1 MSFPRTKLRQWLS
14 PLVYLSSNWL
24 SRAGVVLVTMAAV
37 FWIYLLPAIVR
48 GKIEHPYL
56 GILTFL
62 VLPMAFFAGL
72 ALIPVGILLRRR
84 REHRKGTFPSSFP
97 VLDLQNVELLRLLT
111 FVGVTTLA
119 NVMIGGQLMYSGVNY
134 MDSASFCGLTCHTV
148 MAPEYGAYENSPHAR
163 VECVKCHIG
172 PGASWFVRSKL
183 SGVGQV
189 FAVTLSTY
197 PRPIPTPVHN
207 LRPARE
213 TCEACHW
220 PQKFEGDRL
229 RVIPKYAEDETNS
242 LTKTVLL
249 MHIGG
254 GNAGPGIHGAHL
266 GPGVAIR
273 YGADESRQNISW
285 VESNNTVTHRTT
297 FYVAAETKSEAVNR
311 SAGRVMDCVDCHNR
325 PTHAFEVP
333 ERAVDHSLASG
344 ELSTSLPFIKKKA
357 VELLKQNYASQED
370 AAARIPA
377 SLAQFYQ
384 QTFPALFGEHQ
395 AEISRAAQGLI
406 AIYQR
411 NVFPQMKVSWG
422 TYPNNIGHTDFP
434 GCFRCHDNQ
443 HTSSDAKLI
452 PQDCDTCHN
461 LLAMEDPAPKILTD
475 LGVAPGDSGARH

>member
-1 MSFPRTKLRQWLS
+1 MKLEIRKS
-14 PLVYLSSNWL
+14 
-24 SRAGVVLVTMAAV
+24 
-37 FWIYLLPAIVR
+37 
-48 GKIEHPYL
+48 
-56 GILTFL
+56 
-62 VLPMAFFAGL
+62 
-72 ALIPVGILLRRR
+72 RRR
-84 REHRKGTFPSSFP
+84 QRGAKGVQYRQNIDDLLGDSSFHRQQKP
-97 VLDLQNVELLRLLT
+97 GSRETHARQTEGHAADCALEGD
-111 FVGVTTLA
+111 GPHPPA
-119 NVMIGGQLMYSGVNY
+119 NVKQFIHFGQR
-134 MDSASFCGLTCHTV
+134 
-148 MAPEYGAYENSPHAR
+148 R
-163 VECVKCHIG
+163 VHNHG
-172 PGASWFVRSKL
+172 PGGFGGDVAVL
-183 SGVGQV
+183 SQ
-189 FAVTLSTY
+189 SY
-197 PRPIPTPVHN
+197 PNRCGPEC
-207 LRPARE
+207 R
-213 TCEACHW
+213 
-220 PQKFEGDRL
+220 
-229 RVIPKYAEDETNS
+229 RVINSVAEDETNS

-297 FYVAAETKSEAVNR
+297 LYVAAETKSEAVNR
-311 SAGRVMDCVDCHNR
+311 TAGRVMDCVDCHNR

-344 ELSTSLPFIKKKA
+344 ELSNSLPFIKKKA

-406 AIYQR
+406 AIYRR